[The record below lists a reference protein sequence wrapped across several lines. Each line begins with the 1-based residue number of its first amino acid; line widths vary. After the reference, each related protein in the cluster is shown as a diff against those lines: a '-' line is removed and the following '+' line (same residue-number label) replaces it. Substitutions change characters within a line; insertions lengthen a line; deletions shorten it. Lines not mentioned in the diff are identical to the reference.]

1 MSSMTPQVPSIEQP
15 RWRARLPFSRQQIPL
30 LTTAAVWILLYV
42 AAGLYFDR
50 FFTSRVFVN
59 FFKNNA
65 VLGIAAA
72 GLTFVILSGGI
83 DLSVGAMIAFTSVII
98 AVLVERRGV
107 HPLPAMA
114 VALAAGAAFGAVM
127 GCLIAFYKLPPF
139 LVTLAGMFLA
149 RGLALVVNRESIGI
163 NHRFY
168 AALRDFNF
176 NYFHIPATV
185 FVAVIA
191 VGMYVARYTR
201 FGRNVYAIG
210 GNENSAVLMGLPVR
224 LTKVAVYA
232 LSGFCSALAGVV
244 FTIAQSQG
252 YAQTAVG
259 LELDAIAAVVIGG
272 TLLTGGIGSV
282 FGTLLGV
289 LILGIIQT
297 AITFQNFNSWWTK
310 IAIGGLL
317 LAFILL
323 QKALQVGGRGSGRHA

>member
-1 MSSMTPQVPSIEQP
+1 MPAPVLDYHPERRSLLE
-15 RWRARLPFSRQQIPL
+15 RLPFTRQHIPL
-30 LTTAAVWILLYV
+30 LATAAVWILLYV
-42 AAGLYFDR
+42 AAGLYFER
-50 FFTSRVFVN
+50 FFTPRVFIN

-65 VLGIAAA
+65 VLGVAAV

-83 DLSVGAMIAFTSVII
+83 DLSVGAMVAFTSVVI

-114 VALAAGAAFGAVM
+114 IALGAGAALGALM
-127 GCLIAFYKLPPF
+127 GCLIAFFKLPPF

-149 RGLALVVNRESIGI
+149 RGLALVINKESIGI
-163 NHRFY
+163 THPFY
-168 AALRDFNF
+168 ARLRDFNF
-176 NYFHIPATV
+176 NYFHIPAAV
-185 FVAVIA
+185 FIA
-191 VGMYVARYTR
+191 VVILGIYVARYTR
-201 FGRNVYAIG
+201 FGRTVYAIG
-210 GNENSAVLMGLPVR
+210 GNENSAALMGLPVR
-224 LTKVAVYA
+224 TAKVLIYT
-232 LSGFCSALAGVV
+232 LSAFCSSLAGVV
-244 FTIAQSQG
+244 FTISQSQG

-289 LILGIIQT
+289 LILAIIQT

-310 IAIGGLL
+310 IVIGILL

-323 QKALQVGGRGSGRHA
+323 QKALQIGGDSRSNA